1 MITNLKNV
9 GRAIVSGLS
18 CIVVAGLFTSLA
30 SCGSTGAATAAKPQA
45 EKTGYAFWPLFP
57 DEPRVQFLRS
67 FGGSADVAPVQ
78 SSQLE
83 NIVFGKEVEKD
94 AMINKPYGL
103 AMRNGSVYVCDMRAG
118 SLVVMDLK
126 KKQTRLVG
134 MSGANRLNH
143 PVAVTIADDGMIYV
157 AESDR
162 GAVVVFDANERYSH
176 SIGFPKFKPVSLAVF
191 GDRLY
196 ASDMANQV
204 VQVFDRKSGKQ
215 MASIGGVGDGDGKF
229 RLPLGIAVDKV
240 GNLFV
245 VDMMQGRVQKFSP
258 DGMFMAS
265 VGGLG
270 DTPGSFARPKHI
282 AIDNDG
288 IIYVVDSSFQNVQ
301 MFDDQLRLLLAFGA
315 AGDFPGAMNLPAG
328 ICVDDGTLSVV
339 QNDLHPGFAAKR
351 VIAVTNQFGNDKVSL
366 YALGNARSG
375 YTAADLARVSA
386 KISQGVGATEETL
399 QMQELGAISSPEP
412 EPGPA
417 AGKPSSTTVSP
428 K

>member
-1 MITNLKNV
+1 MNTNLKNV

-18 CIVVAGLFTSLA
+18 YIVLAGLFTSLV
-30 SCGSTGAATAAKPQA
+30 SCGSTGATPAKPQS

-83 NIVFGKEVEKD
+83 NIVFGKEQEKD

-134 MSGANRLNH
+134 VSGANRLSH
-143 PVAVTIADDGMIYV
+143 PVAVAIADDGMIYV

-162 GAVVVFDANERYSH
+162 GAVVAFNADERYSH

-196 ASDMANQV
+196 ASDMAGQA
-204 VQVFDRKSGKQ
+204 VQVFDRKLGKQ
-215 MASIGGVGDGDGKF
+215 IATIGSVGDGDGKF

-240 GNLFV
+240 GDLYV

-258 DGMFMAS
+258 DGKFITA

-288 IIYVVDSSFQNVQ
+288 IVYVVDSAFQNVQ

-315 AGDFPGAMNLPAG
+315 AGGFPGAMNLPAG
-328 ICVDDGTLSVV
+328 ICVDDATLSVV

-366 YALGNARSG
+366 YALGNTRQG
-375 YTAADLARVSA
+375 YSAADLARVSA

-399 QMQELGAISSPEP
+399 QMQELGAISNVEP
-412 EPGPA
+412 EPGPTA
-417 AGKPSSTTVSP
+417 SGKPTSTNVAP